1 MFAQADAPLFVRHDL
16 AVLLETDHPAFEEV
30 RETLAMFAELVK
42 SPDRLHTY
50 QMTPLSLWNAAAAGM
65 TAEAAL
71 GFLQRYGKFA
81 VPAKVAAELRTL
93 MNRYGLLTLEAG
105 GEGELR
111 LLAAEPGL
119 LRKLAAYPSIGGL
132 FPHGISEDGARAE
145 LPSALRGT
153 IKRELMRLGYPVR
166 DTAGY
171 HAGETLELRLRRDVR
186 LRDYQQAALDAFYR
200 GGSEEGGSGVVVLP
214 CGAGKTVVG
223 IAAMAQLGCATLILT
238 PNATSVRQWIDEIV
252 GKTNVPRHT
261 VGAYD
266 GSSKQ
271 VRPIT
276 VATYHILA
284 HRPSRS
290 GMFPHMQLLQ
300 KRDWGLLIYDEVHL
314 LPAPIFRVTA
324 DIQATRRLG
333 MTATLVREDG
343 HEQDVFSLVGP
354 KRFDMPW
361 RALERGGWIARVDCC
376 ELHVPLPPDGKR
388 RYEQAA
394 EKQRHR
400 IAAENP
406 RKLEALRELLARH
419 EDEPTLVIG
428 LYRSQ
433 LRAAAA
439 QLGAPVISGET
450 PQEEREEL
458 YRRFRAGSLR
468 LLVVGKVANF
478 AVDLPTAAVAVQLS
492 GSFGSRQE
500 EAQRLGRL
508 LRPKPGAN
516 RAYFYTVVTEGTKE
530 QDFAARRRQFMA
542 EQGYGY
548 RVETAAA
555 DPFRAEMLPGAG
567 VQA

>member
-1 MFAQADAPLFVRHDL
+1 MFVQADAPLFVRHDM
-16 AVLLETDHPAFEEV
+16 AVLLETDHPSSEEA
-30 RETLAMFAELVK
+30 RETLASFAELVK
-42 SPDRLHTY
+42 SPDHLQTY
-50 QMTPLSLWNAAAAGM
+50 HMTPLSLWNAAAAGM
-65 TAEAAL
+65 TADRAL
-71 GFLQRYGKFA
+71 SFLQRFGKFA

-93 MNRYGLLTLEAG
+93 MNRYGLLTLEASG
-105 GEGELR
+105 PGELR
-111 LLAAEPGL
+111 LISAEPEL
-119 LRKLAAYPSIGGL
+119 LRKLAACASVGGL
-132 FPHGISEDGARAE
+132 FPSGVSEDGTRAE
-145 LPSALRGT
+145 VAAASRGA

-171 HAGETLELRLRRDVR
+171 HAGETLEMRLRRDVR

-214 CGAGKTVVG
+214 CGAGKTLVG

-252 GKTNVPRHT
+252 GKTNVPRHS

-276 VATYHILA
+276 VATYHIMT

-290 GMFPHMQLLQ
+290 GSFPHMQLLQ

-343 HEQDVFSLVGP
+343 NERDVFSLIGP

-361 RALERGGWIARVDCC
+361 RALERSGWIARVDCC
-376 ELHVPLPPDGKR
+376 ELLVPLSPDGR
-388 RYEQAA
+388 LRYEQAP
-394 EKQRHR
+394 EKLRHR

-419 EDEPTLVIG
+419 ADEPTLVIG

-433 LRAAAA
+433 LSAAAA
-439 QLGAPVISGET
+439 HLGAPAISGET

-458 YRRFRAGSLR
+458 YRRFRAGALR

-478 AVDLPTAAVAVQLS
+478 AVDLPAAAVAVQLS

-516 RAYFYTVVTEGTKE
+516 RAYFYTIVTEGTRE
-530 QDFAARRRQFMA
+530 QDFAARRRQFLA

-548 RVETAAA
+548 RVQTA
-555 DPFRAEMLPGAG
+555 RAEPFSGEEAR
-567 VQA
+567 A